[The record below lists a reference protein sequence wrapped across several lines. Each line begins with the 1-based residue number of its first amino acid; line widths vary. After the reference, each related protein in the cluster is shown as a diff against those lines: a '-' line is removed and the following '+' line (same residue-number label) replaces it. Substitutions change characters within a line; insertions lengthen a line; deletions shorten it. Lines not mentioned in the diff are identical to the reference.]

1 MLSAAERANSDTLQ
15 VEVGGQAVQ
24 FAATAEGGA
33 REAVGLAAAVVVL
46 LLTFGSV
53 VAMGLPLKTAL
64 IGLRVALAAVPL
76 LSVFIDVPIFGPS
89 LAIMI
94 GLGVGIDYALFIL
107 TRFRACLHEGAP
119 SEDACATALTTA
131 GRAVLFAGVTVC
143 ISMLGLFIMGISF
156 VNGMAVSAIL
166 AVLLTMVASVTL
178 LPAPLG
184 FAGLRSTGSR
194 SLGSAPVPRRVWTRT
209 GTGGA
214 GSCNAT
220 RGPWPWVHS
229 SYCWSWPRRSC
240 PCDSGPQ
247 TRAPIPRA
255 AQPVRPTTSQRRA
268 SVPASTGAC

>member
-1 MLSAAERANSDTLQ
+1 
-15 VEVGGQAVQ
+15 VQ

-53 VAMGLPLKTAL
+53 VAMVLPLTTAL
-64 IGLRVALAAVPL
+64 IGLGVALAAVPL

-178 LPAPLG
+178 LPALLG
-184 FAGLRSTGSR
+184 FAGPAVDRFAIPRLGTRAQDGSG
-194 SLGSAPVPRRVWTRT
+194 LELVPVEPVRATPPVAHGPGCTRRTV
-209 GTGGA
+209 GPGLA
-214 GSCNAT
+214 GPVHAT
-220 RGPWPWVHS
+220 RV
-229 SYCWSWPRRSC
+229 RRREL
-240 PCDSGPQ
+240 Q
-247 TRAPIPRA
+247 
-255 AQPVRPTTSQRRA
+255 SQGQHN
-268 SVPASTGAC
+268 P